1 MSDGY
6 RNSGGNHI
14 LQENIQARPKK
25 KIPERKCLGCNVS
38 KPKGELA
45 RVVRAP
51 DGSVSLDL
59 TGKKSGRGA
68 YVCKSAECLKKC
80 RKRRCIER
88 ALEVEISE
96 SVYDALI
103 EELAENE

>member
-1 MSDGY
+1 M
-6 RNSGGNHI
+6 
-14 LQENIQARPKK
+14 QENIQARPKK
-25 KIPERKCLGCNVS
+25 KVPERKCLGCNTS

-88 ALEVEISE
+88 ALEVEIPGN
-96 SVYDALI
+96 VWDAI
-103 EELAENE
+103 EGELAENE

>member
-1 MSDGY
+1 M
-6 RNSGGNHI
+6 
-14 LQENIQARPKK
+14 QENIQARPKK
-25 KIPERKCLGCNVS
+25 KIPERKCLGCNES
-38 KPKGELA
+38 KPKSELA

-51 DGSVSLDL
+51 DGAVSLDL

-88 ALEVEISE
+88 ALEVEIPE
-96 SVYDALI
+96 VVYDALI
-103 EELAENE
+103 KELAENE